1 MVYIPLDQAG
11 DFFQQLPEELR
22 VAGIRGLHSTAL
34 RLQNVITTVII
45 PHRTP
50 QPVDR
55 GVYRAG
61 WRTVLE
67 ADGATVENLELHAV
81 FIEYGVRAENVKP
94 GRAMLDA
101 LKEWVLRKG
110 LASRTGIAGT
120 RLADQDAPVMKVV
133 WAIVNAQRKRGIFG
147 GGKGLGIVKE
157 VVDVWVEPYTREEV
171 LREIGKLF
179 E

>member
-11 DFFQQLPEELR
+11 AFFQQLPEELR
-22 VAGIRGLHSTAL
+22 VAGIRGLHSAAL

-67 ADGATVENLELHAV
+67 ADGAVVENLEAHAI
-81 FIEYGVRAENVKP
+81 FIEYGVRAENVKI
-94 GRAMLDA
+94 GRAMLEA
-101 LKEWVLRKG
+101 LQEWVARKG
-110 LASRTGIAGT
+110 IASVAE
-120 RLADQDAPVMKVV
+120 APKVA
-133 WAIVNAQRKRGIFG
+133 WAIAKAMQKRGIFG

-157 VVDVWVEPYTREEV
+157 LVDVWVEPYTREEV